1 MTKKELNAL
10 LKIAKKNIVPMENR
24 ADLESHWSDDE
35 DFLDVAVWEL
45 KAALIEAYELGK
57 ASK

>member
-10 LKIAKKNIVPMENR
+10 VKIATKNLVYMENR

>member
-10 LKIAKKNIVPMENR
+10 VKIAKKNIVPMENR
-24 ADLESHWSDDE
+24 ADLETHRSDDE
-35 DFLDVAVWEL
+35 DFLDIAIWEL
-45 KAALIEAYELGK
+45 KTALAEAYELGK

>member
-10 LKIAKKNIVPMENR
+10 VKIAKKNLVYMENR
-24 ADLESHWSDDE
+24 TDLESHWSDDE
-35 DFLDVAVWEL
+35 DFLDVAIWEL

>member
-10 LKIAKKNIVPMENR
+10 VKIAKKNLVYMENR